1 MDKGERGAPG
11 PRRAMY
17 FLRRSRFLNCGTVQR
32 ISVRHLGKFYGDR
45 MSVTLTIHAQLLAMR
60 HIPHWANMTSTTKP
74 EVHKNVLHRESPSHR
89 HRYITCTENFAK
101 CGHVTFWATVCKTV
115 RPMID

>member
-1 MDKGERGAPG
+1 MDKGGRGAPG

-45 MSVTLTIHAQLLAMR
+45 MSVTLTTRPALSHAPYTPLGKHDLN
-60 HIPHWANMTSTTKP
+60 HKTGSTQERIAQRK
-74 EVHKNVLHRESPSHR
+74 S
-89 HRYITCTENFAK
+89 
-101 CGHVTFWATVCKTV
+101 
-115 RPMID
+115 